1 MSKPLV
7 VYFSASGVTK
17 KVAENIKAAVDGD
30 IYEIKPVVPYTT
42 ADLNWMDPKARSTVE
57 MEDKSSRPEMIMDEL
72 DVSGYDIIFLGF
84 PIWWYVA
91 PTIVNTF
98 LEAHDFSDKKIVL
111 FATSGGSGFGR
122 TIEFLKN
129 SAPNAKFIRGGLMNG
144 NTSVEA
150 MKAWVGTLNLQ

>member
-57 MEDKSSRPEMIMDEL
+57 MEDKSSRPEMVMDEL
-72 DVSGYDIIFLGF
+72 DISGYDTIFLGF

-98 LEAHDFSDKKIVL
+98 LEAHDFSDKKVVL